1 MALFP
6 VQGIVDGDFVVVLVP
21 VDDTDPM
28 TVVAEKIAYHGI
40 GKRVAATGGALKVRW
55 NGEFLPDDATIAG
68 VGCAPLDVLEVVQE
82 EVGRA

>member
-6 VQGIVDGDFVVVLVP
+6 VQGIVEGDFVVVLVP

-40 GKRVAATGGALKVRW
+40 GRRVPAQDRPLRVRYRGELLDDAATIQA
-55 NGEFLPDDATIAG
+55 
-68 VGCAPLDVLEVVQE
+68 VGCLPLDVLEVVH
-82 EVGRA
+82 A

>member
-6 VQGIVDGDFVVVLVP
+6 VQGIVEGDFVVVLVP

-40 GKRVAATGGALKVRW
+40 GKRVPAQDRPLKVRYQ
-55 NGEFLPDDATIAG
+55 GRLLADDATIATT
-68 VGCAPLDVLEVVQE
+68 GCTPLDVLEVVH
-82 EVGRA
+82 A